1 MKARKTLSVRLA
13 VGALL
18 LGGALTVRADSD
30 TTEML
35 RDIFDLGMRYTS
47 TVEFLGRAV
56 NANVG
61 CEPNC
66 QEKQDSDGEGWLA
79 FPCCTKCEPNGRKPG
94 RKQGG
99 K

>member
-1 MKARKTLSVRLA
+1 MAERS
-13 VGALL
+13 
-18 LGGALTVRADSD
+18 
-30 TTEML
+30 
-35 RDIFDLGMRYTS
+35 
-47 TVEFLGRAV
+47 
-56 NANVG
+56 
-61 CEPNC
+61 EPNC